1 MMLGG
6 LVIGKKFFNLTSQI
20 SLSTSHFQFA
30 LPVSRITKL
39 PIPTLEL
46 FLIFLCRDGEIEAEI
61 DSNLVEI
68 KNLPSLCLVR
78 AISKQ
83 QD

>member
-46 FLIFLCRDGEIEAEI
+46 FLIFLCRDGAIEA
-61 DSNLVEI
+61 DKYSKLVEM